1 MKARKQSIS
10 KIRQM
15 GFTAIELMVVLI
27 VGIGIYALSTGKISM
42 LFSSSEIAEESGNL
56 SVLSANLRTLKTTS
70 GYGAAGTNLTASLI
84 AVKGVPTNMSVV
96 SGVIYNTWGGTV
108 VPTST
113 GAGYAIAY
121 SNAPVEGC
129 VKLAT
134 KMSTGGTFST
144 TSINGG
150 GAVTGEVTTA
160 VATTQC
166 STTTNTLTFSS
177 AS

>member
-1 MKARKQSIS
+1 MKAPKQSFS

-27 VGIGIYALSTGKISM
+27 VGVGIYALSTGKISM
-42 LFSSSEIAEESGNL
+42 LFSSSEMAEESGNI
-56 SVLSANLRTLKTTS
+56 SVLSANVRTLKTTS
-70 GYGAAGTNLTASLI
+70 GYGAAGTNLTASLV
-84 AVKGVPTNMSVV
+84 AVNGVPKNMSVI

-108 VPTST
+108 VPAST
-113 GAGYAIAY
+113 GAGYTISY
-121 SNAPVEGC
+121 SSVPVEGC

-134 KMSTGGTFST
+134 KISTGGTFSS

-150 GAVTGEVTTA
+150 GAITGEVTTA

-166 STTTNTLTFSS
+166 SSTTNTVAFTS